1 MSGAGEKRLRDEI
14 KQLRKDCGYWETWCN
29 THHARA
35 VELNNQLVDC
45 REQRDALRDASSR
58 ALTQLTGL
66 TILMQDCAARDEVN
80 SVYDGIVAALALC
93 GD

>member
-1 MSGAGEKRLRDEI
+1 MSQCTLCGSNMGIGWGKSLEHKTGGRECKERQLARL
-14 KQLRKDCGYWETWCN
+14 
-29 THHARA
+29 
-35 VELNNQLVDC
+35 

-93 GD
+93 GE

>member
-1 MSGAGEKRLRDEI
+1 MSKADQEAITQLLRENE
-14 KQLRKDCGYWETWCN
+14 QL
-29 THHARA
+29 
-35 VELNNQLVDC
+35 

-93 GD
+93 GE